1 MDDKK
6 KSFNRL
12 SEATGRG
19 KRAQKEISRGKI

>member
-1 MDDKK
+1 MIKK